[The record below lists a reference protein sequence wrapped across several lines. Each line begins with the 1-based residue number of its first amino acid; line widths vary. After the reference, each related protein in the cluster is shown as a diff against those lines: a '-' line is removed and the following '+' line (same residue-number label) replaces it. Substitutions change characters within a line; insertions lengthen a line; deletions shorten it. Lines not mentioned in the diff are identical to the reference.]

1 MKRSILS
8 FVSALALM
16 GACSVALAQS
26 PPPAPNNSGVN
37 VRDRNAGAMTAGEQS
52 NAKGDVELTRQI
64 RRAVMK
70 DNSLST
76 TAHNVKIVSANGAVT
91 LRGPVNSEHE
101 KVAIGRMA
109 KTIAGARNVN
119 NELEVKTQ

>member
-1 MKRSILS
+1 
-8 FVSALALM
+8 
-16 GACSVALAQS
+16 
-26 PPPAPNNSGVN
+26 
-37 VRDRNAGAMTAGEQS
+37 
-52 NAKGDVELTRQI
+52 
-64 RRAVMK
+64 MK